1 MIDCFYG
8 VPNKR
13 FEDVVSHWNKKLS
26 KSIGKIG
33 GSSPNDRNA
42 ELYIND
48 VSEHLFKIPFNSDFN
63 FSEGMINRMKREIDN
78 IAYNYK
84 HRKIGTFR
92 RYFYVSDAIANYSP
106 VTRVFYEKVN
116 EAINYER
123 NNLDQYLTTSKSIA
137 SHIRNALI
145 LKTGKSKKEVKK
157 YQKILADLERL
168 ILVERDEGVNTEYTN
183 EYN

>member
-92 RYFYVSDAIANYSP
+92 RYFYVSDACLLYTSP
-106 VTRVFYEKVN
+106 
-116 EAINYER
+116 
-123 NNLDQYLTTSKSIA
+123 SP
-137 SHIRNALI
+137 
-145 LKTGKSKKEVKK
+145 
-157 YQKILADLERL
+157 
-168 ILVERDEGVNTEYTN
+168 RDRG
-183 EYN
+183 